1 MRKGNRRVKTFI
13 FGLMLLS
20 LALPAAGQPN
30 SVMIEDLTWPEIQG
44 AIAAGKTTAIYYAG
58 SAEQNGPHM
67 AIGKHNFVAQHVA
80 RRIAEEL
87 GNALAYP
94 VMPYA
99 LTGDPVKKT
108 GHMRFPGSVS
118 LLPETFG
125 GVARE
130 VAESAIAAGFR
141 NVFLL
146 GDHGGGQDV
155 LKKVAAELDAQWAP
169 KGIRV
174 RYVPDVYFK
183 SQEQAARYLTE
194 HGLPV
199 GAHAGIPDTA
209 QVMYLDHDK
218 RWIRRDKLAPGD
230 KSNGVDGDPRQATPE
245 LGKIFIQYKVASA
258 VNQIR
263 NMLAGK
269 E

>member
-1 MRKGNRRVKTFI
+1 MRTLASV
-13 FGLMLLS
+13 LL
-20 LALPAAGQPN
+20 LAFALPASAQST
-30 SVMIEDLTWPEIQG
+30 SVMIEDLTSPEIRS

-80 RRIAEEL
+80 RRIGEEL
-87 GNALAYP
+87 GNALVYP
-94 VMPYA
+94 IMPYA

-118 LLPETFG
+118 LTPETFG

-130 VAESAIAAGFR
+130 VAASAISAGFR
-141 NVFLL
+141 NIFLM

-155 LKKVAAELDAQWAP
+155 LKKVAAGLDAQWAP
-169 KGIRV
+169 KGVRV
-174 RYVPDVYFK
+174 RYVPDVYYK
-183 SQEQAARYLTE
+183 SQELTSRYLTE

-209 QVMYLDHDK
+209 QVMYLDRDH

-230 KSNGVDGDPRQATPE
+230 KTNGVDGDPRQATPE
-245 LGKIFIQYKVASA
+245 MGKIFIQYKIDVA
-258 VNQIR
+258 VTQIR
-263 NMLAGK
+263 GMLAGR

>member
-1 MRKGNRRVKTFI
+1 MKISGFA
-13 FGLMLLS
+13 MLLMAFS
-20 LALPAAGQPN
+20 LTASAQST
-30 SVMIEDLTWPEIQG
+30 SVMIEDLTWPEIHG

-67 AIGKHNFVAQHVA
+67 AIGKHNFIAQYAA

-118 LLPETFG
+118 LSPGTFG

-130 VAESAIAAGFR
+130 TAESAISAGFR
-141 NVFLL
+141 NVFLM

-155 LKKVAAELDAQWAP
+155 LKKVAADLDARWAP

-174 RYVPDVYFK
+174 RYVPDVYYK
-183 SQEQAARYLTE
+183 SQEQVDRYLKE
-194 HGLPV
+194 HGLPG

-209 QVMYLDHDK
+209 EVMFLDHDK

-230 KSNGVDGDPRQATPE
+230 KTNGVDGDPRQATPE
-245 LGKIFIQYKVASA
+245 MGKLFIQYKIDAAVA
-258 VNQIR
+258 QIR
-263 NMLAGK
+263 GMVAGK

>member
-1 MRKGNRRVKTFI
+1 MKTFA
-13 FGLMLLS
+13 FGLLLMT
-20 LALPAAGQPN
+20 LALPVSAQST
-30 SVMIEDLTWPEIQG
+30 SVMIEDLTWPEIRA
-44 AIAAGKTTAIYYAG
+44 AIAAGKTSAIYYAG

-67 AIGKHNFVAQHVA
+67 AIGKHNFVAQYVSRH
-80 RRIAEEL
+80 IAEEL
-87 GNALAYP
+87 GNALVYP

-118 LLPETFG
+118 LTPETFG

-130 VAESAIAAGFR
+130 VAASAISAGFR
-141 NVFLL
+141 NVFLM

-155 LKKVAAELDAQWAP
+155 LKKVAANLDTQWAS
-169 KGIRV
+169 KGVHV
-174 RYVPDVYFK
+174 RYIPDVYYK
-183 SQEQAARYLTE
+183 SQELTAHYLKE

-209 QVMYLDHDK
+209 QVMFLDHDK

-230 KSNGVDGDPRQATPE
+230 KTNGVDGDPRQATPE
-245 LGKIFIQYKVASA
+245 MGKIFIQYKIDAAVA
-258 VNQIR
+258 QIR
-263 NMLAGK
+263 GMLAVK

>member
-1 MRKGNRRVKTFI
+1 MRTLA
-13 FGLMLLS
+13 FGLLL
-20 LALPAAGQPN
+20 LALARPSVAQPS
-30 SVMIEDLTWPEIQG
+30 SVMIEDLTWPEIRS

-67 AIGKHNFVAQHVA
+67 VIGKHIFVAQYAA
-80 RRIAEEL
+80 RRIAEDL
-87 GNALAYP
+87 GNALVYP

-118 LLPETFG
+118 LSPETFG

-130 VAESAIAAGFR
+130 VAESAISAGFR
-141 NVFLL
+141 NIFLMA
-146 GDHGGGQDV
+146 DHGGGQDV
-155 LKKVAAELDAQWAP
+155 LKKVAAELDAHWAA

-174 RYVPDVYFK
+174 RYVPDVYYK
-183 SQEQAARYLTE
+183 AQDQVDRYLRE

-209 QVMYLDHDK
+209 QVMFLDHDK

-230 KSNGVDGDPRQATPE
+230 KTNGVDGDPRKATPE
-245 LGKIFIQYKVASA
+245 MGKIFIQYKIDAAVA
-258 VNQIR
+258 QIR
-263 NMLAGK
+263 AMLDGK

>member
-1 MRKGNRRVKTFI
+1 MIGMKALVS
-13 FGLMLLS
+13 GLLLVAF
-20 LALPAAGQPN
+20 ALPASAQSN
-30 SVMIEDLTWPEIQG
+30 SVMIEDLTWPEIRA

-67 AIGKHNFVAQHVA
+67 AIGKHNFIAQYVA
-80 RRIAEEL
+80 RRIAEDL
-87 GNALAYP
+87 GNALVYP

-99 LTGDPVKKT
+99 LTGDVVKKT

-118 LLPETFG
+118 LSPETFG

-130 VAESAIAAGFR
+130 TAESAISAGFR
-141 NVFLL
+141 NIFLM

-155 LKKVAAELDAQWAP
+155 LKKVAADLDALWAT

-174 RYVPDVYFK
+174 RYVPDLYYK
-183 SQEQAARYLTE
+183 SQKQVDRYLKE
-194 HGLPV
+194 HGLPG

-209 QVMYLDHDK
+209 QVMFLDRDQ

-230 KSNGVDGDPRQATPE
+230 KANGVDGDPRQATPE
-245 LGKIFIQYKVASA
+245 MGKIFIQYKIGAAVA
-258 VNQIR
+258 QIR
-263 NMLAGK
+263 GMLAGK